1 MIRRRIPVDAFAA
14 TADACWPMPAVAVS
28 MAAIHGCNPRRRAA
42 GRLSALK
49 EAAMILAVHV
59 CADELASKAGAGTAV
74 APMERVARMPTPS
87 KTGFCA
93 TP

>member
-1 MIRRRIPVDAFAA
+1 
-14 TADACWPMPAVAVS
+14 
-28 MAAIHGCNPRRRAA
+28 
-42 GRLSALK
+42 
-49 EAAMILAVHV
+49 MILAVHV
-59 CADELASKAGAGTAV
+59 FDDELASKAGAGTAV